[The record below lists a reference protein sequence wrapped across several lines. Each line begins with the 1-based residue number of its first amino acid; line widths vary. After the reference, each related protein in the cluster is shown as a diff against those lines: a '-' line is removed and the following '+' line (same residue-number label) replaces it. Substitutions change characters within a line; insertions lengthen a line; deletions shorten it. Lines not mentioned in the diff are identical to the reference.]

1 MIIQSNN
8 SQVLQKETSGL
19 LLVRGGERTGK
30 EGIREGIRVQSLLYW
45 DQEKT
50 CRNV

>member
-19 LLVRGGERTGK
+19 LLVRGERTGK
-30 EGIREGIRVQSLLYW
+30 EGIREGIRVQSLLHW

-50 CRNV
+50 CSNT